1 MESKPNGNAAAARVH
16 EEFEPS
22 IDWVRETGAD
32 TLRIYL
38 PGL

>member
-16 EEFEPS
+16 EAFEPS

>member
-22 IDWVRETGAD
+22 IDWVREPGAD